1 MIVSKETTEKLARY
15 IASELLN
22 QANLVI
28 GIDDD
33 LLGSGLLDSLSVMSL
48 VYHIEQDVG
57 ITIPA
62 EDVLI
67 ENFGSLSAIERYV
80 GRRRGEQA

>member
-1 MIVSKETTEKLARY
+1 MSKERTEKLARY

-22 QANLVI
+22 QANLVV
-28 GIDDD
+28 GVDDD

-48 VYHIEQDVG
+48 VYHLEQELG
-57 ITIPA
+57 ISIPA

-67 ENFGSLSAIERYV
+67 ENFGSLSAIDRYLD
-80 GRRRGEQA
+80 RRRA

>member
-1 MIVSKETTEKLARY
+1 MSTETTEKLARY

-28 GIDDD
+28 GVDDD
-33 LLGSGLLDSLSVMSL
+33 LLGTGLLDSLSVMSL
-48 VYHIEQDVG
+48 VYHIEEDVG
-57 ITIPA
+57 ISIPA

-67 ENFGSLSAIERYV
+67 ENFGSLSAIDRYV
-80 GRRRGEQA
+80 GRRRLEQG

>member
-1 MIVSKETTEKLARY
+1 VNVSKETTEKLARY

-22 QANLVI
+22 QANLAI
-28 GIDDD
+28 GVDDD

-48 VYHIEQDVG
+48 VYHIEQEFG
-57 ITIPA
+57 ISIPA

-67 ENFGSLSAIERYV
+67 ENFGSLSAIDSYV
-80 GRRRGEQA
+80 GRRRAKQG

>member
-1 MIVSKETTEKLARY
+1 VIVSKETTEKLARY

-28 GIDDD
+28 GVDDD

-48 VYHIEQDVG
+48 VYHIEQNLG
-57 ITIPA
+57 ISIPA

-67 ENFGSLSAIERYV
+67 ENFGSLSAIDGYV
-80 GRRRGEQA
+80 SRRRAEQV

>member
-1 MIVSKETTEKLARY
+1 VSTETTEKLARY

-28 GIDDD
+28 GVDDD
-33 LLGSGLLDSLSVMSL
+33 LLGTGLLDSLSVMSL
-48 VYHIEQDVG
+48 VYHIEEDVG
-57 ITIPA
+57 ISIPA

-67 ENFGSLSAIERYV
+67 ENFGSLSAIDRYV
-80 GRRRGEQA
+80 GRRRSEQG